1 MYHLSYS
8 TQFKKDIKRCQKRK
22 YDFTL
27 FKKVIELLEEL
38 GKLPPIYKPHI
49 LSGDYSKHWEC
60 HIKPDWILIW
70 TQDDINKEI
79 YIVRT
84 GTHSDLF

>member
-27 FKKVIELLEEL
+27 FKKVIELLEGRVNYL
-38 GKLPPIYKPHI
+38 QYINHI
-49 LSGDYSKHWEC
+49 
-60 HIKPDWILIW
+60 
-70 TQDDINKEI
+70 
-79 YIVRT
+79 
-84 GTHSDLF
+84 F